1 MKVNCVVLPD
11 GDRWVI
17 YWTWTYSWRDDLD
30 FLKFVFAGLLGS
42 AFVVVKGGESILD
55 EPYGGGIGD

>member
-1 MKVNCVVLPD
+1 MFVV
-11 GDRWVI
+11 V
-17 YWTWTYSWRDDLD
+17 
-30 FLKFVFAGLLGS
+30 GLLGS